1 MTKLQVLTCCM
12 LKKALPHILSIVA
25 FYAIA
30 CAFYSPVILKSKR
43 LVQGDTRQFIGMS
56 HETLSYEDVEGERP
70 SWTNSMF
77 GGMPT
82 VQITGTGLMT
92 FPKYVWAFLR
102 LLMSP
107 EIMTLF
113 LAMLSAYVLALCL
126 KAPPLIAFITG
137 VTFGLASINT
147 LYLAAGHATKV
158 RAISLMPG
166 VLGGIIYSFRNNM
179 WGGAAITAFFLS
191 MHIDA
196 NHLQMTYYLMFMVVA
211 VGICEFFS
219 AIPVME
225 ASDKK
230 PRWFIKA
237 LLIML
242 VCGVAI
248 FITGITGSSGGG
260 LIGTWSIAGV
270 LIGAIFRSKRCI
282 NVSSLKKF
290 STTSVL
296 LIVTAFLSL
305 LPSLP
310 GLQITKDY
318 SHYTTRGEAVLQ
330 ETITD
335 SQDGLDTDYI
345 LEYSLSRGEWLSSI
359 VPNIKGGANQ
369 LYWGEQTFSGGAIY
383 FGAIAFALLLAFFIV
398 SKDRLRWPI
407 LVISLLAIVLSW
419 RDASFVTDFFLDY
432 VPMFNQFRDTKMM
445 LVLVQLAVA
454 VGVAI
459 SLKKIW
465 NEAGSNKWEPWTF
478 TFGGLI
484 FILFLFLVLPELFFD
499 FTSSIRFDSLQEKI
513 KINELKSLRIKL
525 FREDVIRS
533 IGLIIVAGAG
543 VFVVIKGAVKREIVF
558 GVLAV
563 IMLLDLFIVDKR
575 YTNSFDTEFNVVFPH
590 EATNA
595 EREIVSFES
604 MNLEGFEEKYKENLS
619 FIEGDLDIKINE
631 RNANAKYLKASD
643 AAKFRALNSLTHF
656 RVLNWSNP
664 MNDARTSYFFKSIGG
679 YHGAKLRRYQDFYD
693 HVLQQQSMRFS
704 QAVNTTGN
712 VEGAMGIL
720 KGASMLNTKY
730 IIGAGERPIPLN
742 NAMGPAWMVHEIN
755 WVESNDDELFSIENT
770 DVKSVALVHEEFKNS
785 IPEFVTFSDS
795 TNTVSTVELVEYHP
809 DGSTYKVRGERDGL
823 LVLSEIWYPEGWSAT
838 VDGEEVQ
845 IVRANYILRAL
856 PVKAGDHDV
865 VLSYSPA
872 GAQKAGLVGNLGSIL
887 LALFIAFSWY
897 MCCRL
902 CCRECC

>member
-1 MTKLQVLTCCM
+1 MTKLQALTCCM

-43 LVQGDTRQFIGMS
+43 LVQGDTKQFIGMS
-56 HETLSYEDVEGERP
+56 HETLSYEDIEGERP

-211 VGICEFFS
+211 VGICELIAAVISKTIKKF
-219 AIPVME
+219 AIT
-225 ASDKK
+225 S
-230 PRWFIKA
+230 A
-237 LLIML
+237 LLI
-242 VCGVAI
+242 A
-248 FITGITGSSGGG
+248 
-260 LIGTWSIAGV
+260 
-270 LIGAIFRSKRCI
+270 
-282 NVSSLKKF
+282 
-290 STTSVL
+290 
-296 LIVTAFLSL
+296 TAFLSL

-335 SQDGLDTDYI
+335 NQDGLDTDYI
-345 LEYSLSRGEWLSSI
+345 LDYSFSRGEWLSSI
-359 VPNIKGGANQ
+359 IPDVKGGASQ
-369 LYWGEQTFSGGAIY
+369 LYWGEQTLTGGAIY
-383 FGAIAFALLLAFFIV
+383 FGAIAFALLLAFFFV
-398 SKDRLRWPI
+398 CKDRLRWPI

-454 VGVAI
+454 VGVAL
-459 SLKKIW
+459 SLKKVW
-465 NEAGSNKWEPWTF
+465 DEAGNKKWEPWAF
-478 TFGGLI
+478 SFGGLI
-484 FILFLFLVLPELFFD
+484 FVLLLFLILPELFFD
-499 FTSSIRFDSLQEKI
+499 FTSSIRYDSLQEKLP
-513 KINELKSLRIKL
+513 INKLKELRVEL
-525 FREDVIRS
+525 FREDVLRS
-533 IGLIIVAGAG
+533 VGLLIVAGAG
-543 VFVVIKGAVKREIVF
+543 VLVVVMGVVKREIVL
-558 GVLAV
+558 GVIAL
-563 IMLLDLFIVDKR
+563 IMLLDVYTVDKR
-575 YTNSFDTEFNVVFPH
+575 YANKFDTEFKVIFPH
-590 EATNA
+590 EATNS
-595 EREIVSFES
+595 EREIVAIES
-604 MNLEGFEEKYKENLS
+604 LNLEGFEEKYEENLS
-619 FIEGDLDIKINE
+619 LIEKDLDLKINK
-631 RNANAKYLKASD
+631 RNENAKYLRASD
-643 AAKFRALNSLTHF
+643 AAKFRALNNLTHF
-656 RVLNWSNP
+656 RVLNWRNT

-693 HVLQQQSMRFS
+693 HVLYQQQDRFIK
-704 QAVNTTGN
+704 QINKTGN
-712 VEGAMGIL
+712 PEGAMGIL

-730 IIGAGERPIPLN
+730 IIGHHQLSTYIMGEGDRPIPLN

-785 IPEFVTFSDS
+785 IPEFVTSSDS

-845 IVRANYILRAL
+845 LVRANYILRAL

-887 LALFIAFSWY
+887 LTLFIAFSWY
-897 MCCRL
+897 MCCRV